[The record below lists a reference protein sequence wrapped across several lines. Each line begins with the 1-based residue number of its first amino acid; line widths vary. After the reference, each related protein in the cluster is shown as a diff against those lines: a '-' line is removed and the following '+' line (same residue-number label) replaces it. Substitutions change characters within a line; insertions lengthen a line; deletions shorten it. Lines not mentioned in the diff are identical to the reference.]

1 MDSNP
6 SGTVCEITDNT
17 KSSDFSTLIVWLLLY
32 PHECILSKYL

>member
-32 PHECILSKYL
+32 CLSSRMYFK